1 MLRLTLKNLGA
12 NRVRFLLTTFAVVL
26 AVAFVVSS
34 FILTDG
40 LRSSFNDLS
49 SDIVGSTDYEI
60 RPADEFAAADVLEE
74 SILAEATAVPGV
86 AAAAP
91 LVVTE
96 DTVRP
101 VKGNGEEITINGPPQ
116 IAFGWIDE
124 PRLSTFTLV
133 EGEAPDEPGE
143 FTIDVD
149 SAALHDFVVGETYD
163 IITPGARSEATLV
176 GLTRFGAENDTLGAT
191 LMQFEVGALQELR
204 GDGAGFDAV
213 SIALAAGADRATV
226 ETDLAALSSG
236 IEVLDQATLESEQQ
250 AQFNNAIDIIG
261 NVLLGFAGVSLFVSI
276 FIIYNTFSIVL
287 GQRTRELGLLRTLG
301 ADPVQLRRSVVL
313 EALVIGVVASAIGV
327 AAGAGLAVGLRE
339 LFDALGA
346 SLPDSPL
353 TISTRTVVVAAV
365 VGVGVTVLAAVGP
378 ARKASRVPAIVA
390 LRDGAAAGD
399 VGSTMRLII
408 GATLVALGVAA
419 GATGLFVASGVA
431 PVVALLALGAIT
443 VFVGVTLLSPA
454 VAAPLTS
461 LLGWPADAVSGI
473 PGRLARQNAGRN
485 PQRTATTA
493 AALMIGLALVS
504 MALTVGESA
513 KAQLRS
519 TLESSVGADY
529 IVDIDFG
536 VIPTQLETELRSNEV
551 TDEVVAFSYDEAE
564 IGEDI
569 VGVMSADLAT
579 MATMFDLGLAEGT
592 AAPGEVS
599 NAVLVADQ
607 VAEADGIAV
616 GDTVDVGFSSGQTRT
631 LNVIGVFTD
640 DIVAEEGYLID
651 RSVWS
656 DAGANP
662 DVAWLGLTLVDGV
675 TITEADAA
683 FAPAAEANQQ
693 VTIAD
698 SQAFVRGIE
707 GEIDQLLTVINA
719 MVALAVIIA
728 LIGIANTLALSVFER
743 TRELGLLR
751 AVGMSR
757 RQLRRMIR
765 FEAAVVALF
774 GATLGVAIGIFFGW
788 AAVLALPD
796 AITSTMAVPVGR
808 IALLVGVAGL
818 AGLAAA
824 WGPARR
830 AGRLQVLDA
839 IAS

>member
-12 NRVRFLLTTFAVVL
+12 NRVRFLLTAFAVVL

-40 LRSSFNDLS
+40 LRSSFNTLS

-60 RPADEFAAADVLEE
+60 RPADEFGAPDVLEE
-74 SILAEATAVPGV
+74 TILDDAAEVAGV

-124 PRLSTFTLV
+124 PRLSTFTLI

-149 SAALHDFVVGETYD
+149 AAANHDFVVGETYD
-163 IITPGARSEATLV
+163 IITPGERSEATLV
-176 GLTRFGAENDTLGAT
+176 GITRFGAENDTLGAT

-204 GDGAGFDAV
+204 GEGGYDAV
-213 SIALAAGADRATV
+213 SIALDAGADRTAV
-226 ETDLAALSSG
+226 EADLAALAAD
-236 IEVLDQATLESEQQ
+236 IDVLDQATLESEQQ
-250 AQFNNAIDIIG
+250 AQFNSAIDIIG
-261 NVLLGFAGVSLFVSI
+261 NILLGFAGVSLFVSV

-301 ADPVQLRRSVVL
+301 ADPTQLRRSVVL
-313 EALVIGVVASAIGV
+313 EALVIGVLASIIGV
-327 AAGAGLAVGLRE
+327 AAGAGLAVGLKE
-339 LFDALGA
+339 LFAAIGA
-346 SLPDSPL
+346 ELPESPI
-353 TISTRTVVVAAV
+353 TISARTAIVAAV
-365 VGVGVTVLAAVGP
+365 VGIGVTVVAAVGP

-390 LRDGAAAGD
+390 LRDGAAAGE
-399 VGSTMRLII
+399 VSSTIRFTI
-408 GATLVALGVAA
+408 GAALVAVGVVAGAA
-419 GATGLFVASGVA
+419 GLFAVSGVA

-454 VAAPLTS
+454 VAGPLTS
-461 LLGWPADAVSGI
+461 ILGWPADATTGI

-504 MALTVGESA
+504 MALTVGESG

-519 TLESSVGADY
+519 TLESSVSADY

-536 VIPTQLETELRSNEV
+536 VIPTELIEDLSANEV
-551 TDEVVAFSYDEAE
+551 TDEVVAFSYDDAE
-564 IGEDI
+564 IGDEV
-569 VGVMSADLAT
+569 VGVMTADLTA
-579 MATMFDLGLAEGT
+579 MATMFDLGMTEGS
-592 AAPGEVS
+592 AVPGEVT

-607 VAEADGIAV
+607 VAEADGVAV
-616 GDTVDVGFSSGQTRT
+616 GDTIEVGFSSGESRS
-631 LNVIGVFTD
+631 LEVVGIYTD
-640 DIVAEEGYLID
+640 DIVAEQGYVID
-651 RSVWS
+651 RTVWTE
-656 DAGANP
+656 AGA
-662 DVAWLGLTLVDGV
+662 DDSIYWLGLSLNEGV
-675 TITEADAA
+675 SIAEADAA
-683 FAPAAEANQQ
+683 FAASAEANQQ

-698 SQAFVRGIE
+698 SQAFVKGIE

-774 GATLGVAIGIFFGW
+774 GATLGVALGIFFGW

-796 AITSTMAVPVGR
+796 AVTSTMAVPVTR
-808 IALLVGVAGL
+808 IALLVAVAGV